1 MKLLIFLV
9 GFILGGASGI
19 MTMCLVQIN
28 RDTEEQLRREE
39 VLNNENQSQDCQQAF
54 SFYCRR

>member
-19 MTMCLVQIN
+19 MTMCIVQIN

-39 VLNNENQSQDCQQAF
+39 VCRNENQSQDSQQT
-54 SFYCRR
+54 

>member
-39 VLNNENQSQDCQQAF
+39 ACNNGNQSQGSQQT
-54 SFYCRR
+54 

>member
-28 RDTEEQLRREE
+28 RDTEEELRQAEMKQ
-39 VLNNENQSQDCQQAF
+39 NE
-54 SFYCRR
+54 

>member
-9 GFILGGASGI
+9 GFIIGGASGI
-19 MTMCLVQIN
+19 MTMCVVQIN

-39 VLNNENQSQDCQQAF
+39 ARNIESKNQD
-54 SFYCRR
+54 YK

>member
-28 RDTEEQLRREE
+28 RNSEEELRHAEMKQ
-39 VLNNENQSQDCQQAF
+39 NE
-54 SFYCRR
+54 

>member
-28 RDTEEQLRREE
+28 RDAEEQLRREE
-39 VLNNENQSQDCQQAF
+39 VLNNENQSQDCQQT
-54 SFYCRR
+54 

>member
-28 RDTEEQLRREE
+28 RDTEEELRQAEMKR
-39 VLNNENQSQDCQQAF
+39 NE
-54 SFYCRR
+54 

>member
-1 MKLLIFLV
+1 MKRLIFLV

-39 VLNNENQSQDCQQAF
+39 VLNNENQSQDCQQT
-54 SFYCRR
+54 

>member
-19 MTMCLVQIN
+19 MAMCLVQIN
-28 RDTEEQLRREE
+28 RDTEEELRREE
-39 VLNNENQSQDCQQAF
+39 VKENENQ
-54 SFYCRR
+54 Y

>member
-1 MKLLIFLV
+1 MKLLIILV

-19 MTMCLVQIN
+19 TTRCLVQIN

-39 VLNNENQSQDCQQAF
+39 VCNNGNQSQGCQQT
-54 SFYCRR
+54 

>member
-1 MKLLIFLV
+1 MKLLIFLI

-39 VLNNENQSQDCQQAF
+39 VKKNENQC
-54 SFYCRR
+54 